1 MFDCVHLL
9 QAHHCTCAQLQVLTC
24 PPVNAKLTT
33 QTAQHCPRSIYTLML
48 THHTGVVQPQRFIRW
63 ETQRGCPFRCAF
75 CQHRQAGAE
84 SLRRRQL
91 SQSRIYQ
98 EVSWICAH
106 PVIQDIAV
114 LDRTFNA
121 AGAAPQQVLQL
132 LAEGGYTGKLA
143 LQCRLEQVHSEFL
156 SAVQELNAAGAHCV
170 LEFGLQTIHPAEQ
183 RIIQASTSTATA
195 SSTVCT

>member
-1 MFDCVHLL
+1 MLDF
-9 QAHHCTCAQLQVLTC
+9 A
-24 PPVNAKLTT
+24 
-33 QTAQHCPRSIYTLML
+33 RSTP
-48 THHTGVVQPQRFIRW
+48 GVVQPQRFIRW
-63 ETQRGCPFRCAF
+63 ETQRGCPYRCAF

-91 SQSRIYQ
+91 SQSRIFQ
-98 EVSWICAH
+98 EISWICRN

-114 LDRTFNA
+114 LDPTFNA

-143 LQCRLEQVHSEFL
+143 LQCRLEQVQPEFL
-156 SAVQELNAAGAHCV
+156 RAVQELNSAGARCV

-183 RIIQASTSTATA
+183 RIIQVTQ
-195 SSTVCT
+195 VLVRVL